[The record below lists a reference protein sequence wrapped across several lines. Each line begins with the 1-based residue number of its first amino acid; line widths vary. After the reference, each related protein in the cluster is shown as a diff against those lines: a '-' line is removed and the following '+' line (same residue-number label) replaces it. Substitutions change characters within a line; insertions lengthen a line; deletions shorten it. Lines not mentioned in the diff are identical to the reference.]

1 MPSLRRAKYDIYADA
16 IEVIAK
22 KGICSLTRISY
33 GVNMPVDRAKKTLQI
48 LVSHGFV
55 GEIIEDDRTEYRATK
70 RGLEYLDTYRKMQ
83 KFFAALASP
92 SPTNSSEMVLPG
104 RINTGYDELDKL
116 LFGGIPEGYS
126 VVLTSPSCDERDSL
140 IRRFL
145 EMGAKNRSVTF
156 NVTID
161 TGALNLAQSFPT
173 NFYLFVCN
181 PKADAIIESGPN
193 IFKLKGVENLTDLNI
208 ALTSAFHRIEPTPN
222 KSRRACIE
230 IVSDVLLEHHA
241 LNTRRWLAGLIPEL
255 KSNNFTTIAVMN
267 PQMHSA
273 EEAQA
278 VVSLFDG
285 EVQIFEKETGVE
297 GVLRFIRV
305 RKMYNQR
312 YQENAIPMKKSYA

>member
-1 MPSLRRAKYDIYADA
+1 M

-33 GVNMPVDRAKKTLQI
+33 GVNMPVDRAKKTLQM

-55 GEIIEDDRTEYRATK
+55 GEISKGDRTEYRATK
-70 RGLEYLDTYRKMQ
+70 RGLEYLDTFKKMQ
-83 KFFAALASP
+83 KFFAALESP
-92 SPTNSSEMVLPG
+92 SSTIASEMVLPG
-104 RINTGYDELDKL
+104 RMNTGYDELDKL

-126 VVLTSPSCDERDSL
+126 VVLTSPSCDEKDAL
-140 IRRFL
+140 IKRFL
-145 EMGAKNRSVTF
+145 ETGAKEKSVTF
-156 NVTID
+156 NVTLD
-161 TGALNLAQSFPT
+161 AGGVKNLAHGFPS

-181 PKADAIIESGPN
+181 PEADAIIESGPN
-193 IFKLKGVENLTDLNI
+193 VFKLKGVENLTDLNI
-208 ALTSAFHRIEPTPN
+208 ALASAFHKIETTSD

-230 IVSDVLLEHHA
+230 IVSDVLLQHHA

-267 PQMHSA
+267 PRMHSS
-273 EEAQA
+273 EEVQA

-285 EVQIFEKETGVE
+285 EVEIFEKETGVE
-297 GVLRFIRV
+297 GVLRFLRV

-312 YQENAIPMKKSYA
+312 YQENAIPMKKRFA